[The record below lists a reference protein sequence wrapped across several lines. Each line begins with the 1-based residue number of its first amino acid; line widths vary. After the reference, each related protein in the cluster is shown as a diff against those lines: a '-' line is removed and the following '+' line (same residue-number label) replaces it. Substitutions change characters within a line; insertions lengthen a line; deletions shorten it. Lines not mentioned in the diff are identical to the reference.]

1 MSLVKVGD
9 FFSPLVGRESAD
21 VLLAFEES
29 EFYRNLA
36 FLRRGGMAVVNIK
49 LAGLEQGVANL
60 LEERNIACNLVDAD
74 GIASGCGMMQA
85 SNIAILGFFSALSVR
100 PFSFKNMEGIIGRR
114 VPGKVLQKNLEVF
127 QMGYQS
133 ARSSK
138 SLAGHSFGS

>member
-1 MSLVKVGD
+1 MI
-9 FFSPLVGRESAD
+9 FSAPWCGRESAD

-36 FLRRGGMAVVNIK
+36 FLRRGGMAVVNTK

-60 LEERNIACNLVDAD
+60 LEERNVACNLVDAD

-85 SNIAILGFFSALSVR
+85 SNMAILGFFSALSVR
-100 PFSFKNMEGIIGRR
+100 PFSFKNMEGIIRRR

-133 ARSSK
+133 ACSSK
-138 SLAGHSFGS
+138 SLAGQSFGS